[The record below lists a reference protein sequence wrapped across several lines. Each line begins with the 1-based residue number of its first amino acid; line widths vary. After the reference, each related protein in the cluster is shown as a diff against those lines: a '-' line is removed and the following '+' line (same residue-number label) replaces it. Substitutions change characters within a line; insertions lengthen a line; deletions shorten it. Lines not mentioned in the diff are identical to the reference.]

1 MNISILDSASLGADM
16 DLSIFKKLG
25 ECSIWS
31 QTSLSQIEERIK
43 NCDVIVTN
51 RVILGAEELSLA
63 PSLKLIALTA
73 TGVNTVDLDECSSRG
88 IGVANVNSYSTDSV
102 AQHTFSMLL
111 YLLEQTRYY
120 DDYIRDEGYRKDQR
134 FANVSRPWT
143 EISGKTWGI
152 IGLGGI
158 GRKVAAIASA
168 FGAEAVYY
176 STSGI
181 ERNEEYRRLSLEEIC
196 SQSDILSIHAPLNE
210 NTRMLLGSNE
220 FSLMKNSAYLVNAGR
235 GAIIDETALADTI
248 KNGKLKGAA
257 LDVLT
262 DEPPLKDNPLLSLIG
277 EKLLITPHNA
287 WGSIESRS
295 RLINEVYENV
305 KAFKAGI
312 NRNRIV

>member
-16 DLSIFKKLG
+16 DLSIFNKLG
-25 ECSIWS
+25 TCSIWS
-31 QTSLSQIEERIK
+31 QTSQSQIEERIK
-43 NCDVIVTN
+43 NCDVIVCN
-51 RVILGAEELSLA
+51 RVILGAEELA
-63 PSLKLIALTA
+63 MAASLKLIALTA
-73 TGVNTVDLDECSSRG
+73 TGVNTVDLDECCSRG
-88 IGVANVNSYSTDSV
+88 IGVANVSSYSTDSV

-120 DDYIRDEGYRKDQR
+120 DDYIRDEIYRKDQR
-134 FANVSRPWT
+134 FADVSRPWT

-152 IGLGGI
+152 IGMGSI

-181 ERNEEYRRLSLEEIC
+181 ERAEKYRRLSLDEIC
-196 SQSDILSIHAPLNE
+196 SQSDILSIHAPLND

-220 FSLMKNSAYLVNAGR
+220 FSLMKDTAYLVNVGR
-235 GAIIDETALADTI
+235 GAIIDETALAEAII
-248 KNGKLKGAA
+248 KGKIKGAA

-262 DEPPLKDNPLLSLIG
+262 EEPPLKENPLLSLIG

-312 NRNRIV
+312 KRNRIV

>member
-1 MNISILDSASLGADM
+1 MNISILDSSNLGADM
-16 DLSIFKKLG
+16 DLSIFEKLG

-31 QTSLSQIEERIK
+31 QTSQSQIEERIK
-43 NCDVIVTN
+43 DCHVIVTN
-51 RVILGAEELSLA
+51 RVILGAKELALA

-73 TGVNTVDLDECSSRG
+73 TGVNTVNLDECRSRG
-88 IGVANVNSYSTDSV
+88 IGVANVCSYSTNSV

-111 YLLEQTRYY
+111 YLLEQIRYY
-120 DDYIRDEGYRKDQR
+120 DDYIRDEKYLKDQR
-134 FANVSRPWT
+134 FADVSRPWT
-143 EISGKTWGI
+143 EIAGKTWGI

-181 ERNEEYRRLSLEEIC
+181 ERNEDFKRLSLEEIC
-196 SQSDILSIHAPLNE
+196 SQSDFLSIHAPLNN
-210 NTRMLLGSNE
+210 NTRMLFGKNE

-235 GAIIDETALADTI
+235 GAIIDETALADAI
-248 KNGKLKGAA
+248 KNGKIKGAA

-262 DEPPLKDNPLLSLIG
+262 DEPPKKDNPLLSLIG

-287 WGSIESRS
+287 WGSIESRTK
-295 RLINEVYENV
+295 LINEVYENV
-305 KAFKAGI
+305 KAFMAGN